1 MISESLVR
9 HGSWFFRW
17 RSYVLLGFTPLILL
31 AIAGPEPIE
40 TTFGEL
46 ADTSYEALC
55 IAIAFS
61 GFLIRALTVGFVP
74 SGTSGRNTHRQ
85 IADALNTTGMY
96 SLTRNPL
103 YLGNA
108 VSIMG
113 IGMFTQSLTV
123 VLVMLLFLVI
133 YLERIIAAEEAFLSA
148 KFGDSYLDWARRVPV
163 FLPRFSG
170 WQRPSLPFSLRT
182 VLRRE
187 HSSMLAVLAPLFIID
202 QARELLA
209 STSPTP
215 DTAWLVTFA
224 VALAIYLT
232 LVWMKKRTRLL
243 HVPGR

>member
-1 MISESLVR
+1 MIAESLAR

-17 RSYVLLGFTPLILL
+17 RSYVLLGFVPLILL

-40 TTFGEL
+40 ATFGEFV
-46 ADTSYEALC
+46 DSSYEAFC
-55 IAIAFS
+55 IAIACS
-61 GFLIRALTVGFVP
+61 GLMIRALTVGFVP

-85 IADALNTTGMY
+85 IADALNTTGIY

-113 IGMFTQSLTV
+113 IALFTQSLTV
-123 VLVMLLFLVI
+123 ILVMLLFLVI
-133 YLERIIAAEEAFLSA
+133 YLERIIAAEEAYLSA
-148 KFGDSYLDWARRVPV
+148 KFGDAYLDWARRVPV
-163 FLPRFSG
+163 FLPGLGG
-170 WQRPSLPFSLRT
+170 WQRPSLPLSLRT

-187 HSSMLAVLAPLFIID
+187 HSSMLAVLAPLFVID
-202 QARELLA
+202 QARDVIA
-209 STSPTP
+209 ARAMVV
-215 DTAWLVTFA
+215 DTAWLAAFA
-224 VALAIYLT
+224 TALALYLT